1 MSIRILVVDDN
12 PDILANVRDFLSMK
26 DGWAPE
32 TASTG
37 LEALERI
44 ARSTFDL
51 VILDVGLPD
60 TDGMTLLTAPAAGQ
74 VSLVYMNAYKPG
86 DRVSLEIGTPGQYVI
101 IQFEDTMAPALVYV
115 VKREIN
121 FHIPFG
127 EQAITYSPKSFAGAC
142 HIIRARFATPEEIA
156 ARRNLAYNPYDEHGD
171 TGFFP
176 HAHANVETRG
186 EAVFAARNAID
197 GIYENDAHG
206 IWPYQS
212 WGINRDPNAAL
223 TLDFGR
229 PVTIDEL
236 RLTLRADFP
245 HDAWWTQATV
255 EFDDGSREVLELKK
269 SAAPQCFAIAPRTV
283 KSLKLFELIKAE
295 DPSPFPALTQIEAW
309 GIEA

>member
-1 MSIRILVVDDN
+1 MEL
-12 PDILANVRDFLSMK
+12 LKLKM
-26 DGWAPE
+26 
-32 TASTG
+32 
-37 LEALERI
+37 L
-44 ARSTFDL
+44 
-51 VILDVGLPD
+51 D
-60 TDGMTLLTAPAAGQ
+60 TDGNTLLTAPGAGQ

-86 DRVSLEIGTPGQYVI
+86 DRVSLEIGTPGQYVV

-236 RLTLRADFP
+236 RLTLCADFP

-309 GIEA
+309 GVEA